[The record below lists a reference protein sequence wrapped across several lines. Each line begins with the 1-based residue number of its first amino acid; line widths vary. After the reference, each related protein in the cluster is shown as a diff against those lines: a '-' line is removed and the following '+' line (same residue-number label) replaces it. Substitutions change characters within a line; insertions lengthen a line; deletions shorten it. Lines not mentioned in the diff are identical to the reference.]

1 MARYYFNVRRGN
13 DLISD
18 PEGLEFGAVDDA
30 REEAKQAARDILA
43 DRVKHGELVDD
54 GEFEIIDERGVKIL
68 TVPFRSV
75 LRLD

>member
-18 PEGLEFGAVDDA
+18 PEGIEFGAVDDA